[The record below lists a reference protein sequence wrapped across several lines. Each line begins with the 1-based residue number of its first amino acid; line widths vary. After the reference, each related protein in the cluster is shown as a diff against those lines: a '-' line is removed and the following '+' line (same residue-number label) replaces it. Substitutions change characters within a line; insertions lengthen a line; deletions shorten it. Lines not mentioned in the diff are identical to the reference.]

1 MSDEHRDE
9 FTDPG
14 RYGSLRPRKMG
25 LTEIGAAAFA
35 VVWIL
40 VCTLYF
46 FGLGGTEAGSERNGM
61 GFILVVSAV
70 LVPIAVVWLAVSA
83 ARSARIV
90 TDESERLQASMSAM
104 RKVLIEV
111 QEFQS
116 LRPPHAEER
125 RPRLESA
132 AAQASLAEEAPAMF
146 SSSRPHAEV
155 SPPAAEPTAPE
166 TPAKPQMRDVSPE
179 AVKPAEPAA
188 TPEAKPEAEPADTQA
203 SLKFDTPQDAA
214 EAVDVDDLIRAINF
228 PENAEDEAGFE
239 ALRRTLVDRKVAKL
253 IQAAQDVLTLLSQDG
268 IYMDD
273 LKPDPARPAVWRQFA
288 GGKRGAEVAALG
300 GIHDRS
306 SLALSAGRMKSDA
319 TFRDSSLRFLT
330 RFDEVLTGAEPR
342 MNDEQVA
349 RFATT
354 RTARAF
360 MLLGRVT
367 GTFD

>member
-1 MSDEHRDE
+1 MSDQHHHEP
-9 FTDPG
+9 TDLG
-14 RYGSLRPRKMG
+14 RVGLSRARKMG
-25 LTEIGAAAFA
+25 AIEIGALVFA
-35 VVWIL
+35 IVWVL
-40 VCTLYF
+40 VCVIYF

-61 GFILVVSAV
+61 GFVLVVSAV

-111 QEFQS
+111 QEFQVLS
-116 LRPPHAEER
+116 GPRPEER
-125 RPRLESA
+125 TPRLENA
-132 AAQASLAEEAPAMF
+132 AAQPIEADEAPALF
-146 SSSRPHAEV
+146 ASSRQHGDVTPPGPETT
-155 SPPAAEPTAPE
+155 PEPAA
-166 TPAKPQMRDVSPE
+166 PA
-179 AVKPAEPAA
+179 APAEPAMRTVSPEPA
-188 TPEAKPEAEPADTQA
+188 PEAAPAAPPVDAQP
-203 SLKFDTPQDAA
+203 SFKLDTPQGTSGTVDAN
-214 EAVDVDDLIRAINF
+214 DLIRAINF
-228 PENAEDEAGFE
+228 PENAEDEEGFE
-239 ALRRTLVDRKVAKL
+239 ALRRTLVDRKVATL

-273 LKPDPARPAVWRQFA
+273 LKPEPARPEIWRQFA
-288 GGKRGAEVAALG
+288 GGQRGQSVAPLG

-306 SLALSAGRMKSDA
+306 SLALSTGRMKSDA
-319 TFRDSSLRFLT
+319 IFRDASLHFLR
-330 RFDEVLTGAEPR
+330 RFDEVLTEVEPR

-349 RFATT
+349 RFAAT